1 MYPVHTHSISLSQQN
16 ICNTISTHNLI
27 ITYLRVLPISF
38 IIAIFVVKIPLAL
51 THILH
56 LSTVA
61 LNFQTPGQFM
71 DVYEGRFRANGG
83 CGYLLKP
90 AVMREHI
97 SVFSAHSRETI
108 PGVAPQ
114 LLKIK
119 VRS

>member
-1 MYPVHTHSISLSQQN
+1 
-16 ICNTISTHNLI
+16 
-27 ITYLRVLPISF
+27 
-38 IIAIFVVKIPLAL
+38 
-51 THILH
+51 
-56 LSTVA
+56 
-61 LNFQTPGQFM
+61 M

-119 VRS
+119 VRKWKGGVEGERESDRRVKRGRDECTAQKQERRGGEDRVGQGWRNGG

>member
-1 MYPVHTHSISLSQQN
+1 MHPPVLFYAYYYPK
-16 ICNTISTHNLI
+16 I
-27 ITYLRVLPISF
+27 IPFDS
-38 IIAIFVVKIPLAL
+38 L
-51 THILH
+51 THLDT
-56 LSTVA
+56 LSFFPPVA

-119 VRS
+119 VNGEIGRSCRVRQKGGKGGDREGMEEL

>member
-1 MYPVHTHSISLSQQN
+1 
-16 ICNTISTHNLI
+16 
-27 ITYLRVLPISF
+27 
-38 IIAIFVVKIPLAL
+38 
-51 THILH
+51 
-56 LSTVA
+56 
-61 LNFQTPGQFM
+61 M

-119 VRS
+119 VRDRKRSRGKEENELKGSMKKRGIR